1 MKRLFLSSIIML
13 IAIAVSAQVKVAP
26 KLAKGQKMSYTTVST
41 ANVGMT
47 IKATTDVTY
56 EVTDETADGF
66 VITATT
72 TKFETEGG
80 EEMVRTMMTLTEQAL
95 LNQPLELTTTRE
107 GKVTGIRNLAAAQKS
122 ISDLAMKLVEEL
134 YAKNP
139 AFAQA
144 MPKEAMV
151 EQVNSAADEQALLKS
166 IALTPTSPLVLNGL
180 TVQNMGQDTYV
191 NSQNIN
197 MKRMYFVTNAGKT
210 ITTSSTANMTEAEVK
225 DYIIQQAEKQ
235 APDQAEMIK
244 QNIDA
249 MMASGMMKINASEKT
264 KYDLGENGWVSAIEA
279 SSTMSVMGQN
289 ITMEAKVTL
298 K

>member
-26 KLAKGQKMSYTTVST
+26 KLAKGQKMSYTTVTT
-41 ANVGMT
+41 ANMGMT
-47 IKATTDVTY
+47 IKVTADVTY

-72 TKFETEGG
+72 TNFEAEGG
-80 EEMVRTMMTLTEQAL
+80 DEMMRAVMTMSEQVL
-95 LNQPLELTTTRE
+95 LNQPIELTTTRE
-107 GKVTGIRNLAAAQKS
+107 GKVTGIKNMTAVKQSASALAA
-122 ISDLAMKLVEEL
+122 KLVEEL

-144 MPKEAMV
+144 MPKETMI
-151 EQVNSAADEQALLKS
+151 EQTTNAIDEQTMLKN
-166 IALTPTSPLVLNGL
+166 IAQTPTSPLVLNGM
-180 TVQNMGQDTYV
+180 TIRNMAQDTYT
-191 NSQNIN
+191 SAQNIN
-197 MKRMYFVTNAGKT
+197 MKRMYFVTNGGKT
-210 ITTSSTANMTEAEVK
+210 ITTSSTANMTPDEVK
-225 DYIIQQAEKQ
+225 AFIIKEVEEK
-235 APDQAEMIK
+235 APDQAEAIK
-244 QNIDA
+244 QNIDTV
-249 MMASGMMKINASEKT
+249 MASGMMKIDASEKA